1 MFNVSYSTG
10 PREATHPLISAA
22 QNLLHPLSMLIGEQ
36 ISSGWEVGTTAWHP
50 MTPLLPAMV
59 ETDLS

>member
-1 MFNVSYSTG
+1 MFNVSYSMG
-10 PREATHPLISAA
+10 SREATHPLISAA
-22 QNLLHPLSMLIGEQ
+22 QNLLHPLSMLIGER
-36 ISSGWEVGTTAWHP
+36 ISSGWEVGTIAWHP